1 MTISA
6 LLHHQNTNMLK
17 LIAPLAF
24 LIILSPSWHSR
35 IALILLS
42 SLLAITY
49 LYSSLPSALFISE
62 RLVLD
67 QMSLAL
73 ITLTLWTSGL
83 MLLARYNVAKSWNL
97 PSTFM
102 KIILILIWTLLLRF
116 SVRNIIAF
124 YILFETSLIP
134 TLLLILGWGY
144 QPERLQ
150 ARIYLIL
157 YTVTASLPL
166 LLSISILLNSTGSAF
181 FFFKLAIRLN
191 ILYWRLF
198 ITLAFLVKIPLYM
211 RHLWLPKAHVEAPVA
226 GSIILAGILLKLGG
240 YGLVRVL
247 TLSHTLFFRSQYL
260 FVRISLWGIVTT
272 AIVCLRQQDI
282 KSLIAYSSVGHI
294 AILIGGLYSLSKWG
308 VEGATLII
316 IGHGLSRRALF
327 ALANMT
333 YESSS
338 SRTLLL
344 NKGILLVIPSMALWW
359 FLMRAANIAAPPT
372 LNLLREIILI
382 SAIIFIVKIGAPL
395 LALGGFLAAAYR
407 LTLYTSIHHGAPS
420 RSTNTLFFSS
430 SRNNLTILLHAA
442 PLYLFITLAYTLS
455 IISLYPQLLTR
466 AY

>member
-6 LLHHQNTNMLK
+6 LLHRQNTNMLK

-24 LIILSPSWHSR
+24 LIILSPSWHTR

-49 LYSSLPSALFISE
+49 FYSSLPSALFISE

-83 MLLARYNVAKSWNL
+83 MLLARYNIAKSWNL

-157 YTVTASLPL
+157 YTVAASLPL

-181 FFFKLAIRLN
+181 FFFKLAIKLN

-260 FVRISLWGIVTT
+260 FVRISLWGIVAT
-272 AIVCLRQQDI
+272 AIICLRQQDI
-282 KSLIAYSSVGHI
+282 KSLIAYSSVRHI

-308 VEGATLII
+308 VEGAILII

-382 SAIIFIVKIGAPL
+382 SAIIFIIKIGAPL

-430 SRNNLTILLHAA
+430 SRNNLTILLHAV
-442 PLYLFITLAYTLS
+442 PLYLFITLAYTFS
-455 IISLYPQLLTR
+455 IVSLYP
-466 AY
+466 